1 MLVAAVAGSSHWEGA
16 VVSKPRAGEVRE
28 RGTHQVYSASAAPER
43 ELLPGVSRN
52 LAWLAAPVPA
62 S

>member
-1 MLVAAVAGSSHWEGA
+1 MLVAAVAGSSHCEGA

-28 RGTHQVYSASAAPER
+28 RGTHQVYSAAPER